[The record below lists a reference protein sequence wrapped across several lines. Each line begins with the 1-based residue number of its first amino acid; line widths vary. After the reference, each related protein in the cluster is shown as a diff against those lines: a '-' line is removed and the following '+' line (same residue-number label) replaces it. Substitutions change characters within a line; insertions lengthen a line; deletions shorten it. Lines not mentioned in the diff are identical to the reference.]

1 MNILAFETST
11 AACSVTLSCNGTV
24 FDEHVIQAR
33 GHANLILSMIDS
45 LLNKAGKT
53 LSDIG
58 LIAYGQGPG
67 SFTGLRIAAGV
78 CQGIAYSHDIPAIG
92 LSSLRILAQG
102 AYRETQHDNIAVL
115 QDARMSEVYWGCYS
129 QENGIM
135 KLTGTENV
143 SKPELI
149 QLDSS
154 KSWYSVGEAHLAY
167 RDRLD
172 LSDNIIFNDDF
183 NYPNA
188 IDMIPLAQYEFDNNN
203 SISAEDVNPIYIR
216 NQVASKKVNK

>member
-11 AACSVTLSCNGTV
+11 PACSVTLFCDGTV
-24 FDEHVIQAR
+24 FSEHIIQAR
-33 GHANLILSMIDS
+33 GHANLILGMIDS
-45 LLNKAGKT
+45 LLNKADKV
-53 LSDIG
+53 LSDIN
-58 LIAYGQGPG
+58 LIVYGQGPG

-78 CQGIAYSHDIPAIG
+78 CQGIAYSHDIPVIG

-115 QDARMSEVYWGCYS
+115 QDARMSEVYWGCFH

-135 KLTGTENV
+135 KLIGTEHV

-154 KSWYSVGEAHLAY
+154 KNWYSVGEAHLAY
-167 RDRLD
+167 QDRFD
-172 LSDNIIFNDDF
+172 LPDTIIVNDDF
-183 NYPNA
+183 IYPNA
-188 IDMIPLAQYEFDNNN
+188 IDMIALAQYEFDNNN
-203 SISAEDVNPIYIR
+203 SIIAQEVNPVYIR